1 VKASHLKEIFG
12 HYGNV
17 LKVDLQVDKA
27 VGLSRGA
34 AFITFARN
42 KDAEQAVIYLNG
54 GQIDGNVMKVSFV
67 LVDTS
72 KKSPRDASTG
82 MCVTRFDF
90 VCMCVCKCVCLY

>member
-1 VKASHLKEIFG
+1 
-12 HYGNV
+12 
-17 LKVDLQVDKA
+17 
-27 VGLSRGA
+27 
-34 AFITFARN
+34 
-42 KDAEQAVIYLNG
+42 VIYLNG